1 MRTHTKLTLAALT
14 ATLFM
19 ALAVNTA
26 SANRFSVSN
35 QFFRVVWSPLNFIGE
50 GSSVRV
56 GCNVTVEGSFHSR
69 TIVKTIGS
77 LLGYVTRAIIG
88 GCTENSATV
97 LTATLPWH
105 LTYEGFSSSRGL
117 PAIERIRLLLRHI
130 AFVTQIFGGLVEC
143 LYADAGTNQSENAAG
158 ESLLTGGSANEVASD
173 PSIRIPFVRGSGLTE
188 NCPAKG
194 GFTGTG
200 NVTLLGATTRITVTL
215 I

>member
-1 MRTHTKLTLAALT
+1 MRTRSKLLLAGLAA
-14 ATLFM
+14 TLLM
-19 ALAVNTA
+19 ALAVNSA
-26 SANRFSVSN
+26 SANNISISN

-56 GCNVTVEGSFHSR
+56 TCNVTLEGSFHSR
-69 TIVKTIGS
+69 TIAKTIGA
-77 LLGYVTRAIIG
+77 LVGYVTRGIAG

-105 LTYEGFSSSRGL
+105 ITYEGFSGRL
-117 PAIERIRLLLRHI
+117 PTIARIRLLLRHS

-143 LYADAGTNQSENAAG
+143 LYADGGGAAENAAG
-158 ESLLTGGSANEVASD
+158 ELLLTGGSANELAAD
-173 PSIRIPFVRGSGLTE
+173 PSIRVPFVRGSGLTE
-188 NCPAKG
+188 NCPTRG

>member
-1 MRTHTKLTLAALT
+1 MRTHTKLALATLT
-14 ATLFM
+14 ATLLM

-26 SANRFSVSN
+26 SANHFSISN

-50 GSSVRV
+50 GSTVRV
-56 GCNVTVEGSFHSR
+56 TCNITLEGSFHSR
-69 TIVKTIGS
+69 TMVKTIGS
-77 LLGYVTRAIIG
+77 LLGYVTRAIAG
-88 GCTENSATV
+88 SCTENSATV

-105 LTYEGFSSSRGL
+105 LTYEGFAGTL
-117 PAIERIRLLLRHI
+117 PNINRIRLLLRHT
-130 AFVTQIFGGLVEC
+130 AFITRIFGGLVEC

>member
-14 ATLFM
+14 ATLVM

-26 SANRFSVSN
+26 SANNISLSN
-35 QFFRVVWSPLNFIGE
+35 QTFRVVWSPLNFIGE
-50 GSSVRV
+50 GSSVRGV
-56 GCNVTVEGSFHSR
+56 CNVTIEGSFHSR
-69 TIVKTIGS
+69 TIVKTIGA
-77 LLGYVTRAIIG
+77 LIGYVTRAIAG

-105 LTYEGFSSSRGL
+105 ITYEGFSGRL
-117 PAIERIRLLLRHI
+117 PNITRVRLLLRHI

-143 LYADAGTNQSENAAG
+143 LYADAGNNQSENSAG
-158 ESLLTGGSANEVASD
+158 EVLLSSGSANELAAD

-188 NCPAKG
+188 NCPTRG